1 MKTEHNIM
9 NGLDVRTARRLI
21 LFVAGVYI
29 LLAGAIELSKLAG
42 VMDSITAT
50 ELTRDLTTLG
60 SLVVGTVIG
69 FYLASRQRQA

>member
-1 MKTEHNIM
+1 M

-21 LFVAGVYI
+21 LLVAGVYI

-50 ELTRDLTTLG
+50 ELTRELTTLG

-69 FYLASRQRQA
+69 FYLASGQRQT